1 MIYFVALPFT
11 PVEGG
16 GLAPG
21 QAVEC
26 PHAAAAIRRAD
37 AMARDEANA
46 GAVAFSRNGTPD
58 LGEFEDAVIL
68 KTFGEVPDDFGFA
81 SS

>member
-1 MIYFVALPFT
+1 MIYYVAMPFT
-11 PVEGG
+11 PADGG

-26 PHAAAAIRRAD
+26 PSESTAVRRAE
-37 AMARDEANA
+37 ALARQEGHT
-46 GAVAFSRNGTPD
+46 GAVAFSRVGDPS

-68 KTFGEVPDDFGFA
+68 KAFGEVPDDFGYG
-81 SS
+81 